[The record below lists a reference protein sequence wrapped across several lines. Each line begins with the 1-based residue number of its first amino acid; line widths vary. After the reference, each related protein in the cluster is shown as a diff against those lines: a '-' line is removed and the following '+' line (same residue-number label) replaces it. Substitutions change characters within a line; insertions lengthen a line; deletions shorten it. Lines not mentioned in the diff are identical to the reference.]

1 MFNFQISLN
10 FVVVHLLFSVF
21 VHLCTIYIP
30 VTYPVLDHIPALVET
45 AVLTSSSST
54 GVFVV
59 VDDDGGG
66 DDRHDEYEYEQLEQ
80 QQPL

>member
-1 MFNFQISLN
+1 M
-10 FVVVHLLFSVF
+10 VHLLFSVF

-30 VTYPVLDHIPALVET
+30 VAYPVLDHIPALVET
-45 AVLTSSSST
+45 AVLTSSSFT
-54 GVFVV
+54 VVFV